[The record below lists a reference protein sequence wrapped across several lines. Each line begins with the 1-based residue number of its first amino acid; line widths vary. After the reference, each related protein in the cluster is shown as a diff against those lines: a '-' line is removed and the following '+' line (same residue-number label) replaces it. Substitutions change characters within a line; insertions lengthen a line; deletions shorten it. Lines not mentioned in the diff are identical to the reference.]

1 MFNKEPK
8 GIADPFRSWFSA
20 DIDAVNCWVKTVHIH
35 TLLRKELYKCLQMKT
50 NLKHKELIPPPE
62 IKIHVEHAKHL
73 NEKLCVYG
81 IDPFSNNAS
90 RQELLVSQYKALI

>member
-1 MFNKEPK
+1 
-8 GIADPFRSWFSA
+8 
-20 DIDAVNCWVKTVHIH
+20 
-35 TLLRKELYKCLQMKT
+35 MKT